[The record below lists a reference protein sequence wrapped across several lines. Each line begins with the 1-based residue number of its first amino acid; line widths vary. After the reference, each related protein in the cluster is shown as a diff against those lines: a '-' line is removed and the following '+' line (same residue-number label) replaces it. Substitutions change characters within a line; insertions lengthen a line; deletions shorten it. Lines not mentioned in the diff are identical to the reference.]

1 MKRWAWWV
9 IAANGVERKAAVTG
23 VCTLKRN
30 KKVYMN
36 GQQHN
41 VGCWHLSGNHKKK
54 EQQE

>member
-1 MKRWAWWV
+1 MTRWAWWV